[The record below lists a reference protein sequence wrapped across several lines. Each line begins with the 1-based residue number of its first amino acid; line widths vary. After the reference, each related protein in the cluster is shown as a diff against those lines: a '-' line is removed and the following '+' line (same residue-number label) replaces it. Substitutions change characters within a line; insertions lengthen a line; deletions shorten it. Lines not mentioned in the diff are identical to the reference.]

1 MIIKKLTIASIF
13 LLLFS
18 QNTFAKENTRT
29 EGHYVNFKIIE
40 TTLKSDTKYG
50 SKSEKDINFSIGYD
64 RIWNHDHILLM
75 AGAHYTHFDNS
86 VAGEG
91 SYSGTQFTLG
101 DRYSIRTGIGYE
113 FTKLYVYTN
122 LEFGAMHYYKH
133 NATNDNSVKSDWNGG
148 LGLSLGTGIH
158 ITQNADLILEYE
170 MNENTVRGVNN
181 NSTGGGTMTF
191 PYEMLK
197 VGVAY
202 RF

>member
-86 VAGEG
+86 VAG
-91 SYSGTQFTLG
+91 
-101 DRYSIRTGIGYE
+101 
-113 FTKLYVYTN
+113 
-122 LEFGAMHYYKH
+122 
-133 NATNDNSVKSDWNGG
+133 
-148 LGLSLGTGIH
+148 
-158 ITQNADLILEYE
+158 
-170 MNENTVRGVNN
+170 
-181 NSTGGGTMTF
+181 
-191 PYEMLK
+191 
-197 VGVAY
+197 
-202 RF
+202 